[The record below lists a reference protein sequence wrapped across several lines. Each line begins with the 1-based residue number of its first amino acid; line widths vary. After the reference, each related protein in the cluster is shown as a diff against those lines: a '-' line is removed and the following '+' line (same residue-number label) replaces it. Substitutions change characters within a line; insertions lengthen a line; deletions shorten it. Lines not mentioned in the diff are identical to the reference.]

1 MIEFWFQLNRI
12 IVTSILY
19 FLFSAMTGVINDK
32 RDVTI
37 PKKPPTELLLDKH
50 IEFLV
55 NYGKGD
61 THFEFVMA
69 EFLRINGVYW
79 SYTALYLMLA
89 EDKLNKEEVCTLLF
103 IF

>member
-1 MIEFWFQLNRI
+1 MA
-12 IVTSILY
+12 S
-19 FLFSAMTGVINDK
+19 VINEK

-37 PKKPPTELLLDKH
+37 PEKPPTELLLDKH

-61 THFEFVMA
+61 TKFEFEMA

-79 SYTALYLMLA
+79 SYTALHLMDA
-89 EDKLNKEEVCTLLF
+89 EDRLDKEKVCELF
-103 IF
+103 F